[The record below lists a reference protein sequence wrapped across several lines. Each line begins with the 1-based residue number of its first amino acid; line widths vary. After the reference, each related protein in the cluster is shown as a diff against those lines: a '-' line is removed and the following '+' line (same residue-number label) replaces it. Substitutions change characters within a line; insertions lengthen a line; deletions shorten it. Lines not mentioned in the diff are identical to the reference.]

1 MILLNIDVPEIA
13 AAERFYVEAFGLA
26 VGRRF
31 GADFVEMLGWPVP
44 LYLLRKEPGT
54 IGAGNQARSYA
65 RHWTPVHADVVVPDL
80 DAATARAARAGAQVE
95 QAPQAVAFGRMARL
109 ADPFG
114 NGFCLI
120 EFSARGYDAL
130 LQSP

>member
-1 MILLNIDVPEIA
+1 MILLNIDVPDLDV
-13 AAERFYVEAFGLA
+13 AEHFYVEAFGLK

-31 GADFVEMLGWPVP
+31 GSDFLEIVGWPVP
-44 LYLLRKEPGT
+44 LYLLRKAPAS
-54 IGAGNQARSYA
+54 IGAGSQPRDYA
-65 RHWTPVHADVVVPDL
+65 RHWTPVHTDVVVQNL
-80 DAATARAARAGAQVE
+80 DAATARAVDAGARVE
-95 QAPQAVAFGRMARL
+95 HGPQEVAFGRIARL

-130 LQSP
+130 L

>member
-1 MILLNIDVPEIA
+1 MILLNIDVPDLA

-31 GADFVEMLGWPVP
+31 GADFVELLGWPAP

-54 IGAGNQARSYA
+54 IGAGSQPRSYA
-65 RHWTPVHADVVVPDL
+65 RHWMPVHADVVVEDI

-95 QAPQAVAFGRMARL
+95 QDPHEVAFGRIARL

-130 LQSP
+130 L

>member
-1 MILLNIDVPEIA
+1 MILLNIDVPDLA
-13 AAERFYVEAFGLA
+13 AAERFYVEAFGLR

-31 GADFVEMLGWPVP
+31 GSDFVEILGWPVP
-44 LYLLRKEPGT
+44 LFLLRKGPGT
-54 IGAGNQARSYA
+54 IGAGGQARNYR
-65 RHWTPVHADVVVPDL
+65 RHWTPVHADVVVEDL
-80 DAATARAARAGAQVE
+80 DAAIARAAGAGARVE
-95 QAPQAVAFGRMARL
+95 HGPQDVAFGRIASL

-130 LQSP
+130 L